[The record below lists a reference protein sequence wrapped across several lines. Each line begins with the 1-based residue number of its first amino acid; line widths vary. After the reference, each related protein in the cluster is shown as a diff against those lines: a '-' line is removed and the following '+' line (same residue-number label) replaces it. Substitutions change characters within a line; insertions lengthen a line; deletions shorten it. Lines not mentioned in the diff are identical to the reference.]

1 MKIVTYDTGP
11 TCGVAQWRPSV
22 GLGEVWSANIP
33 RAEAE
38 EHMRDVIHLADAVV
52 LEKLTISR
60 ATLKKTREV
69 QEAIEMAGV
78 VKHYARL
85 AGVPVTEQMPASA
98 MNLVTDEKLK
108 RMGWYVP
115 GPDHQRDA
123 RRHLVVYL
131 LDNRLIDPHTLLP
144 KEVQ

>member
-1 MKIVTYDTGP
+1 MKVVTYDTGP
-11 TCGVAQWRPSV
+11 TCGVAQWRPTV
-22 GLGEVWSANIP
+22 GLGEVWSANMP
-33 RAEAE
+33 REEAE
-38 EHMRDVIHLADAVV
+38 LHMRDVIMHADVVV
-52 LEKLTISR
+52 LEKLTISM
-60 ATLKKTREV
+60 ATIKKTREV
-69 QEAIEMAGV
+69 QVAIEMAGV

-85 AGVPVTEQMPASA
+85 YDKPVTEQQPSQA
-98 MNLVTDEKLK
+98 MNLVTDEKLR

-131 LDNRLIDPHTLLP
+131 LDHRLIDPRTLLP